1 VAASIAVITG
11 SAGLVGAA
19 AARRF
24 HADGFDIVGIDS
36 DRRRHFFGEAAS
48 TLPERRRLESDLARY
63 RHHDV
68 DIRDI
73 GSIETIF
80 KSLGGDIS
88 VVIHAAA
95 QPSHDWAAGD
105 PIQDFAINAGGTL
118 NLLEATRR
126 HAPAAAF
133 VFLSTNKV
141 YGDHPNRLPLHRQGQ
156 RLVLDEAHPFH
167 AHGIDESMSID
178 STAHSLFGVSKTA
191 ADLYVQEYASRFGLF
206 TVCLRAGCLTGPGHR
221 AAELHGFLAYLTK
234 VAVSAG
240 CYRVIGHDGFQVRDN
255 LHAAD
260 LADALYR
267 IASERV
273 RPSVYNMGGGNALSC
288 SVNEALE
295 RVGEILG
302 RRIDRVEEP
311 VERYGDHAW
320 WISDTSRFRA
330 DYPGWQPRHDLNGI
344 FVELVE
350 GASRD

>member
-1 VAASIAVITG
+1 MASSIAVITG

-24 HADGFDIVGIDS
+24 HAEGFDIVGIDS
-36 DRRRHFFGEAAS
+36 DRRSHFFGDAAS
-48 TLPERRRLESDLARY
+48 TLPERQRLERDLARY

-68 DIRDI
+68 DIRDAE
-73 GSIETIF
+73 GIEAIF
-80 KSLGGDIS
+80 KSLGKDIA

-105 PIQDFAINAGGTL
+105 PVQDFAINAGGTL
-118 NLLEATRR
+118 NMLEATRR
-126 HAPAAAF
+126 QAPSATF

-141 YGDHPNRLPLHRQGQ
+141 YGDHPNRLPLRPQGR

-167 AHGIDESMSID
+167 ARGIDESMSID
-178 STAHSLFGVSKTA
+178 NTAHSLFGVSKTA

-240 CYRVIGHDGFQVRDN
+240 CYRVIGHNGFQVRDN
-255 LHAAD
+255 LHAED
-260 LADALYR
+260 LADALCR

-273 RPSVYNMGGGNALSC
+273 RPTIYNMGGGAALSC
-288 SVNEALE
+288 SVNEALDT
-295 RVGEILG
+295 VGEMLG

-330 DYPGWQPRHDLNGI
+330 DYPGWRLRHDLDGI
-344 FVELVE
+344 FAELIE
-350 GASRD
+350 GARRD